1 MERSA
6 SDGVDVLA
14 SRANGRFASSR
25 NGNTPSRRSSLFS
38 LSRSKS
44 KDNYG
49 TSERGD
55 AAESRP
61 ASSGSSDSKH
71 ASPAITRIP
80 RPTQQQR
87 PSQTRTPYTLTDAY
101 KQVEAEEAA
110 QNTPSPGPRTWR
122 TRSSSSTRNKLHKNP
137 PATFNRH
144 ASGSGRDEPFM
155 SASSPGALLLQ
166 GDVSDSD
173 IDEKLRQ
180 HAMAQGDAERPAS
193 RANSILS
200 RSKLRSF
207 AEMGKGLARK
217 TSRSSL
223 DSRSNWLTR
232 RLSGVR
238 NDASS
243 AISTH
248 ESPSW
253 EQIGD
258 SALLQ
263 SSTAAPAEPVTRP
276 ATVPPN
282 EGVYRAKSFEKNGEV
297 DVAAD
302 GSQTFDGPFPSLARS
317 NPKIDEIRL
326 LEMEAASMFPDEET
340 PSAIRSNQ
348 LTRGRESSRTNATLD
363 ELRARES
370 RSLLRKTP
378 IVSKL
383 DGISEYDPEHPSGP
397 PSSALSRKPSK
408 ESAQTT
414 ASTEAPHTSD
424 TLSKLP
430 IRRSTSSGRSHTR
443 DGDVRVTPEE
453 IPTSALDMKTSAVTP
468 REHGGLRG
476 NLVESA
482 RDDESQARAGPARH
496 DSRGDRNS
504 EEFGRQPQETE
515 DRPSTGEALLK
526 GEHQSGTRG
535 RVLKGAIRQKR
546 LDSVKG
552 DVRPSVGFT
561 GLRRDPSA
569 DSASGCRP
577 NPAQSESDPTE
588 RIQGEMSLFAPME
601 NQSERGSQRAP
612 SPDFDEDEEPEAPSE
627 TPKPNRAEA
636 MRQSLPSARASAGST
651 TMVKIEDMEV
661 PSHFATVKPISD
673 VLDTGITGHRSTQA
687 PNGDTDSRASSR
699 TRGRKRSMS
708 PRKIKHTLSA
718 RGDRTRDR
726 ASLVRPHRRS
736 KSLSQLRLPL
746 ANSANPPT
754 VRDDLFEIHRT
765 NQIEDSTLD
774 DLADLLESKDHVRG
788 PTDSANVVPKAASK
802 NESINGEDDIEVYKR
817 MSESLKTGL
826 LGIRTA
832 KQGIER
838 LETSVFHADA
848 KDLGHQH
855 NGDTSSVCSTCQDD
869 SSAGHAKVTYVYLPL
884 PQLYQRQPRFRLTL
898 LGLVLFLVTLWYIG
912 ESTMCSMYCKPQY
925 CYSGKPCNWSPDD
938 PVWGYSIPVKLDQW
952 VTGGRGKVFAN
963 QATLDITDWFADVWD
978 AATGVDITKVDT
990 SHYTLEQKRQHR
1002 RRLLN
1007 KGLLRP
1013 SRERKRGKARPA
1025 SRLL

>member
-1 MERSA
+1 
-6 SDGVDVLA
+6 
-14 SRANGRFASSR
+14 
-25 NGNTPSRRSSLFS
+25 
-38 LSRSKS
+38 
-44 KDNYG
+44 
-49 TSERGD
+49 
-55 AAESRP
+55 
-61 ASSGSSDSKH
+61 
-71 ASPAITRIP
+71 
-80 RPTQQQR
+80 
-87 PSQTRTPYTLTDAY
+87 
-101 KQVEAEEAA
+101 
-110 QNTPSPGPRTWR
+110 
-122 TRSSSSTRNKLHKNP
+122 
-137 PATFNRH
+137 
-144 ASGSGRDEPFM
+144 M
-155 SASSPGALLLQ
+155 SASSPGALSLQ
-166 GDVSDSD
+166 DDVSDSD

-180 HAMAQGDAERPAS
+180 HAMAQADAERPAS

-200 RSKLRSF
+200 RSKFRSI

-223 DSRSNWLTR
+223 DSRSNWLSR

-243 AISTH
+243 GISTH

-263 SSTAAPAEPVTRP
+263 SSTAAPAELVTRP

-282 EGVYRAKSFEKNGEV
+282 HGVYRAKSSEKNAEV

-302 GSQTFDGPFPSLARS
+302 DSQTLDGPSPSLARS
-317 NPKIDEIRL
+317 NHKIDEIRR
-326 LEMEAASMFPDEET
+326 LEMEAASMFPDEEPGSGT
-340 PSAIRSNQ
+340 RSYQ
-348 LTRGRESSRTNATLD
+348 LTRGRESSRTNAKIE

-383 DGISEYDPEHPSGP
+383 DGISEYDPDHPSGP
-397 PSSALSRKPSK
+397 PSSALSRIPSK
-408 ESAQTT
+408 ESAQTS
-414 ASTEAPHTSD
+414 ASSEGPHTSD
-424 TLSKLP
+424 ALSKLP
-430 IRRSTSSGRSHTR
+430 IRRSTSGGRSHIR

-453 IPTSALDMKTSAVTP
+453 IPTPAFDIETSAVAP
-468 REHGGLRG
+468 REQNDLRD
-476 NLVESA
+476 NLLKSA
-482 RDDESQARAGPARH
+482 RDKESQEMAGPAPH
-496 DSRGDRNS
+496 GSRGHRNS
-504 EEFGRQPQETE
+504 EELRRQPQETE
-515 DRPSTGEALLK
+515 DHPSTGEALLK
-526 GEHQSGTRG
+526 GESQSGNRG

-546 LDSVKG
+546 LDSVKR

-569 DSASGCRP
+569 DSASGCRS

-588 RIQGEMSLFAPME
+588 RIQGEMSLFAPVE

-612 SPDFDEDEEPEAPSE
+612 SLDFDQDEEHEAPSE

-636 MRQSLPSARASAGST
+636 LRQSLTSARTSTGFT
-651 TMVKIEDMEV
+651 TMVEIEDMEE
-661 PSHFATVKPISD
+661 PSHFATVKPIND
-673 VLDTGITGHRSTQA
+673 VLDTGVTGHGSTQG
-687 PNGDTDSRASSR
+687 PNSDTHSRASSR

-746 ANSANPPT
+746 ANSVNPPT

-788 PTDSANVVPKAASK
+788 LTYSANVVSKAVSK
-802 NESINGEDDIEVYKR
+802 NESMNGEDDIEVYKR

-848 KDLGHQH
+848 KDPGHQH
-855 NGDTSSVCSTCQDD
+855 NGDASSVCSACQDD
-869 SSAGHAKVTYVYLPL
+869 SSAGHTKVTYVHLPL
-884 PQLYQRQPRFRLTL
+884 PRLYQRQPRFRLTV

-952 VTGGRGKVFAN
+952 VTGGRGKAFAN
-963 QATLDITDWFADVWD
+963 QATLDITDWVADMWD

-1007 KGLLRP
+1007 KGLFRP

-1025 SRLL
+1025 SKML

>member
-25 NGNTPSRRSSLFS
+25 TGNTPSRRSSTWSFS
-38 LSRSKS
+38 RIKS
-44 KDNYG
+44 KDNHG
-49 TSERGD
+49 AARGD

-87 PSQTRTPYTLTDAY
+87 LSQTRTPYTLTDAY

-110 QNTPSPGPRTWR
+110 QSTPSPAPRAWR
-122 TRSSSSTRNKLHKNP
+122 TRSSSSTRNKLHKKP
-137 PATFNRH
+137 PTTFNRQV
-144 ASGSGRDEPFM
+144 SGSGRDEPFM
-155 SASSPGALLLQ
+155 SASSPGALSLQ
-166 GDVSDSD
+166 SDVSDSD

-180 HAMAQGDAERPAS
+180 HAMAQADAERPAS

-200 RSKLRSF
+200 RSKFRSL

-223 DSRSNWLTR
+223 DSRSNWLSR

-243 AISTH
+243 GISTH

-263 SSTAAPAEPVTRP
+263 ASTVAPAELVTRP

-282 EGVYRAKSFEKNGEV
+282 HGVHWTKSSEKNAQD

-302 GSQTFDGPFPSLARS
+302 DSQTFDGPFPNLARS
-317 NPKIDEIRL
+317 NHKIDEIRL
-326 LEMEAASMFPDEET
+326 LEMEAASMFPDEEPGSGT
-340 PSAIRSNQ
+340 RSNQ
-348 LTRGRESSRTNATLD
+348 LTRGRESSRTNAKIE

-370 RSLLRKTP
+370 RSLLRKAP

-383 DGISEYDPEHPSGP
+383 DGISEYDPELPSRP
-397 PSSALSRKPSK
+397 PSSELGRKPSK
-408 ESAQTT
+408 ESAWTS
-414 ASTEAPHTSD
+414 ASGERLHISD
-424 TLSKLP
+424 ALSKLP
-430 IRRSTSSGRSHTR
+430 VRRSLSSGRSQTR

-453 IPTSALDMKTSAVTP
+453 APTPAFDMGASAVVP
-468 REHGGLRG
+468 QGQNDVHD
-476 NLVESA
+476 NIPESA
-482 RDDESQARAGPARH
+482 HDKESQERAGPARR
-496 DSRGDRNS
+496 DSHGDQNS
-504 EEFGRQPQETE
+504 EELHRQPQATG
-515 DRPSTGEALLK
+515 DKAPTGEALLK
-526 GEHQSGTRG
+526 GENQSGNQG
-535 RVLKGAIRQKR
+535 RALKGAIRQKK
-546 LDSVKG
+546 LDSAKS

-561 GLRRDPSA
+561 GLRRDPSV
-569 DSASGCRP
+569 DSASGCRS

-588 RIQGEMSLFAPME
+588 RIYGEMSLFAPME
-601 NQSERGSQRAP
+601 NQSERGSQRAL
-612 SPDFDEDEEPEAPSE
+612 SPDFDEDEEYEAPGE

-636 MRQSLPSARASAGST
+636 SKQSLPTARASTGPA
-651 TMVKIEDMEV
+651 TMVKTEDMEE
-661 PSHFATVKPISD
+661 PSRFAVKPMD
-673 VLDTGITGHRSTQA
+673 GHLDAEVAGGGSTQGPDGA
-687 PNGDTDSRASSR
+687 THSRASSR
-699 TRGRKRSMS
+699 ARGRKRSMS

-774 DLADLLESKDHVRG
+774 DLADLLESKDNVRG
-788 PTDSANVVPKAASK
+788 PAHSANVVPKTGSR
-802 NESINGEDDIEVYKR
+802 NETMDGENEIEVYKR

-832 KQGIER
+832 KLGIER

-848 KDLGHQH
+848 KDPGHQH
-855 NGDTSSVCSTCQDD
+855 NGDASSVCSACQDD
-869 SSAGHAKVTYVYLPL
+869 SSVGHTKVTYVHLPL
-884 PQLYQRQPRFRLTL
+884 PQLYQRQPKFKFTL
-898 LGLVLFLVTLWYIG
+898 LGLILFLVSLWYIG

-925 CYSGKPCNWSPDD
+925 CYPGKPCNWSPND

-952 VTGGRGKVFAN
+952 VTGGRGKAFAN
-963 QATLDITDWFADVWD
+963 QATLDITDWIADMWD
-978 AATGVDITKVDT
+978 AATGTDITKVDT
-990 SHYTLEQKRQHR
+990 SHYTWEQKRRHR
-1002 RRLLN
+1002 RRLLK
-1007 KGLLRP
+1007 KGLVRP
-1013 SRERKRGKARPA
+1013 SRERKRGKARRV
-1025 SRLL
+1025 S

>member
-1 MERSA
+1 MHKK
-6 SDGVDVLA
+6 
-14 SRANGRFASSR
+14 
-25 NGNTPSRRSSLFS
+25 P
-38 LSRSKS
+38 
-44 KDNYG
+44 
-49 TSERGD
+49 
-55 AAESRP
+55 
-61 ASSGSSDSKH
+61 
-71 ASPAITRIP
+71 
-80 RPTQQQR
+80 PTTFHR
-87 PSQTRTPYTLTDAY
+87 
-101 KQVEAEEAA
+101 QV
-110 QNTPSPGPRTWR
+110 
-122 TRSSSSTRNKLHKNP
+122 
-137 PATFNRH
+137 
-144 ASGSGRDEPFM
+144 SGSGRDEPFL
-155 SASSPGALLLQ
+155 SASSPGALSLQ
-166 GDVSDSD
+166 SDVSDSD

-180 HAMAQGDAERPAS
+180 HAMAQADAERPAS
-193 RANSILS
+193 RANNILS
-200 RSKLRSF
+200 RSKFRSI

-223 DSRSNWLTR
+223 DSRSNWLSR

-243 AISTH
+243 GISTH

-263 SSTAAPAEPVTRP
+263 ASTVDPAEPITRP

-282 EGVYRAKSFEKNGEV
+282 HGVYRTKSPDQKAEQ

-302 GSQTFDGPFPSLARS
+302 DSQAFDGPFPSLARS
-317 NPKIDEIRL
+317 NRKIDEIRL
-326 LEMEAASMFPDEET
+326 LEMGAASMFPDEEPGSGT
-340 PSAIRSNQ
+340 RSNQ
-348 LTRGRESSRTNATLD
+348 LTRGRESSRTKAKIE

-383 DGISEYDPEHPSGP
+383 DGISEYDPEHPSGS

-408 ESAQTT
+408 ESAQTS
-414 ASTEAPHTSD
+414 ASSERPHTSD
-424 TLSKLP
+424 ALSKLP
-430 IRRSTSSGRSHTR
+430 IRRSTSSGRSHIP
-443 DGDVRVTPEE
+443 DGDARVTLEE
-453 IPTSALDMKTSAVTP
+453 IPTPAFDIGTSAVAP
-468 REHGGLRG
+468 REHNDLRD
-476 NLVESA
+476 NLLESA
-482 RDDESQARAGPARH
+482 HDKESQERAGPAPR
-496 DSRGDRNS
+496 DSRGNRNS
-504 EEFGRQPQETE
+504 KELSRQPQETE
-515 DRPSTGEALLK
+515 DHPSIVEALLK
-526 GEHQSGTRG
+526 GESQSGDQG
-535 RVLKGAIRQKR
+535 RALKRTIRHKR
-546 LDSVKG
+546 LNSVKG
-552 DVRPSVGFT
+552 DTRPSVGFI

-569 DSASGCRP
+569 DSASGCRS

-612 SPDFDEDEEPEAPSE
+612 SPDFDQGEELEAPSE

-636 MRQSLPSARASAGST
+636 LKQSLPSARASTGST
-651 TMVKIEDMEV
+651 TMVKTEDMQE
-661 PSHFATVKPISD
+661 PSHFATVKPMD
-673 VLDTGITGHRSTQA
+673 DLLDTGVTSHESTQD
-687 PNGDTDSRASSR
+687 PNGNTHSRASSR
-699 TRGRKRSMS
+699 IRGRKRSMS

-726 ASLVRPHRRS
+726 ASLVRPLRRS

-765 NQIEDSTLD
+765 NQIDDSTLD

-788 PTDSANVVPKAASK
+788 PTYSANVVPKAGSRD
-802 NESINGEDDIEVYKR
+802 ESTNGEDDIEVYKR

-848 KDLGHQH
+848 KDPGHQH
-855 NGDTSSVCSTCQDD
+855 NGDANSVCSACQDD
-869 SSAGHAKVTYVYLPL
+869 SSAGHTQVTYVHLPL
-884 PQLYQRQPRFRLTL
+884 PQLYQRQPRFRFTL
-898 LGLVLFLVTLWYIG
+898 LGLILFLVMLWYIG

-952 VTGGRGKVFAN
+952 VTGGRGKAFAN
-963 QATLDITDWFADVWD
+963 QATLDITDWVADMWD

-1013 SRERKRGKARPA
+1013 SKERKRGKARPA
-1025 SRLL
+1025 GKML